1 MEGVRGCL
9 IDFKDQMA
17 VSTRLVELFV
27 QGLATWRHLKLFTF
41 HVNRK
46 IKEKKG
52 KTFMQ
57 SDILWSVLPSFD
69 QKLLRKHGQDIKII
83 CQILYLA
90 AALWQRTL
98 WSVFMKCCCQT
109 SLCTPEY
116 TLSTSSLVEMLAVFI
131 SS

>member
-1 MEGVRGCL
+1 MEGVRSCL

-69 QKLLRKHGQDIKII
+69 QKLLRKRGQDIKII

-90 AALWQRTL
+90 LHFSKEYCGL
-98 WSVFMKCCCQT
+98 
-109 SLCTPEY
+109 SL
-116 TLSTSSLVEMLAVFI
+116 
-131 SS
+131 